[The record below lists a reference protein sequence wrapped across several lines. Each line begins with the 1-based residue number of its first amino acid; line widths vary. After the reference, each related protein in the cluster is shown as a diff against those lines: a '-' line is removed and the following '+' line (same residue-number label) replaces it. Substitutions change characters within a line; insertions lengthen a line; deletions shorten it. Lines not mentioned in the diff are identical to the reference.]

1 GVGRTKGAHTGFQ
14 LIGGAGTGGLE
25 ADDDVGDRLAFE
37 CHGTGNGCGPAGV
50 AAALNHD
57 EEHEQRQQG
66 GAKHLV
72 IPETE

>member
-1 GVGRTKGAHTGFQ
+1 
-14 LIGGAGTGGLE
+14 
-25 ADDDVGDRLAFE
+25 
-37 CHGTGNGCGPAGV
+37 
-50 AAALNHD
+50 LNHD